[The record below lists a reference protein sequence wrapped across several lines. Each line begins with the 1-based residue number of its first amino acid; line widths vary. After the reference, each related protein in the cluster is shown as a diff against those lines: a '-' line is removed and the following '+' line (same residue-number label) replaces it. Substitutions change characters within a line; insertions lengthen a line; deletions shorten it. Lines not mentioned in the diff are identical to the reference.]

1 MLIRIF
7 AGGSQWGLGHDSRVV
22 AATCRGATIEYCD
35 PITWLPPSGSR
46 PADIHIYLEQPC
58 RLAIASARLNVMVVN
73 PEWFPATA
81 WNWCAAEM
89 DMFVFKTRAAA
100 RLFTDVPLA
109 KKIVIPW
116 RSDMPIDFGT
126 WVSKESRFLYVIG
139 GSINKAIAAR
149 DIVRTWRP
157 EWPPL
162 EIWCAPTIAA
172 HLAAEATT
180 ATNIFFQTEYRSAA
194 EREARQRSC
203 AWHVVASAAEG
214 YGFTMAEAVA
224 CGAPVLWTDLPVYR
238 ESYLLTSDVGRI
250 DMIPMPPEEVP
261 VITGTHDLYRQP
273 MREGKLAAASGA
285 AIEAA
290 VHSLLGLGPSQVERI
305 QQKYREQRTRAFKG
319 FREGWQRVLEMEP
332 VPLPRA
338 GSGPRAAAAAGTGV
352 QTQKVCVITLTRNRA
367 AWWLNMAENIRRTA
381 SRWTPALL
389 EWIII
394 DDSDAGARLEGEV
407 KRFATTVPFTVRY
420 LGVPV
425 GTSIGAKRN
434 AAVAATPDCSVFCIM
449 DDDDHYPAAS
459 VETRVS
465 ALVSKR
471 VGATYCSTLPM
482 YDLRRYISAI
492 NVPPLTCPPA
502 ERVSEAT
509 LCFTR
514 EFWTAR
520 PFPEVSMAEGE
531 GFITGRESETAEIS
545 PLGVIVSFIHKGN
558 SSSRRVPADQDPNG
572 CHYGFSDEYFKY
584 LHEIGS

>member
-7 AGGSQWGLGHDSRVV
+7 AGGSQWGLGHDSRMV
-22 AATCRGATIEYCD
+22 AATFRGASIEHCD
-35 PITWLPPSGSR
+35 PITWLPGSGSR

-58 RLAIASARLNVMVVN
+58 RLAISSARLNVMVVN

-89 DMFVFKTRAAA
+89 DLFVFKTRAAA

-116 RSDMPIDFGT
+116 RSDMPTDFGT

-162 EIWCAPTIAA
+162 EIWCAPAIAA

-194 EREARQRSC
+194 EREARQRSS

-238 ESYLLTSDVGRI
+238 ESWSLTSDIGRI
-250 DMIPMPPEEVP
+250 DMSPMPPEAIP
-261 VITGTHDLYRQP
+261 VITGVHDLYRQP
-273 MREGKLAAASGA
+273 MREGKMAAASGA

-290 VHSLLGLGPSQVERI
+290 VHSLLGIGPSQVERI

-319 FREGWQRVLEMEP
+319 FREGWQRVLDMEAP
-332 VPLPRA
+332 PR
-338 GSGPRAAAAAGTGV
+338 STSAAGVGTSKP
-352 QTQKVCVITLTRNRA
+352 KVCVITLTRNRA
-367 AWWLNMAENIRRTA
+367 AWWLNMSENIRRTA
-381 SRWTPALL
+381 SRWTSALL
-389 EWIII
+389 EWVVV
-394 DDSDAGARLEGEV
+394 DDSDAGARLEEEV

-420 LGVPV
+420 LGVPA

-434 AAVAATPDCSVFCIM
+434 AAVAATDCSVFCIM
-449 DDDDHYPAAS
+449 DDDDHYPATS

-465 ALVSKR
+465 ALARSKH
-471 VGATYCSTLPM
+471 VGAVYCSTLPM

-514 EFWTAR
+514 EFWAAR

-531 GFITGRESETAEIS
+531 GFIAGRESETAEIS

-558 SSSRRVPADQDPNG
+558 SSSRRVPADQEPNG

>member
-7 AGGSQWGLGHDSRVV
+7 AGGSQWGLGHDSRMVT
-22 AATCRGATIEYCD
+22 AAFRSSGASIEYCD
-35 PITWLPPSGSR
+35 PITWLPPKEEARSR

-89 DMFVFKTRAAA
+89 DLFVFKTRAAA

-109 KKIVIPW
+109 KKIIIPW

-162 EIWCAPTIAA
+162 EIWCAPAIAA
-172 HLAAEATT
+172 LLASLATT
-180 ATNIFFQTEYRSAA
+180 ANNIFFQTEYRSAA
-194 EREARQRSC
+194 DREARQRLC

-238 ESYLLTSDVGRI
+238 ESWAMTTDVGRI
-250 DMIPMPPEEVP
+250 DMIPMPPAEIP
-261 VITGTHDLYRQP
+261 VITGVHDLYRQP
-273 MREGKLAAASGA
+273 MREGKMAAASAA

-290 VHSLLGLGPSQVERI
+290 VHSLLGLGPSHVERI

-319 FREGWQRVLEMEP
+319 FREGWQRVLNMEP
-332 VPLPRA
+332 PPPPRPPRLP
-338 GSGPRAAAAAGTGV
+338 SDSAAP
-352 QTQKVCVITLTRNRA
+352 KVGVITLTRNRV
-367 AWWLNMAENIRRTA
+367 AWWLNMMENIRRTA

-389 EWIII
+389 EWIVV
-394 DDSDAGARLEGEV
+394 DDSDAGASLEREV
-407 KRFATTVPFTVRY
+407 KRFAATVPFTVQY
-420 LGVPV
+420 IGVPV

-434 AAVAATPDCSVFCIM
+434 AGVAAAADCSVFCIM
-449 DDDDHYPAAS
+449 DDDDHYPVSS
-459 VETRVS
+459 VEARVS
-465 ALVSKR
+465 ALMSRR
-471 VGATYCSTLPM
+471 VGAVYCSTIPM

-509 LCFTR
+509 LCFSR
-514 EFWTAR
+514 KFWDAL

-531 GFITGRESETAEIS
+531 GFIAGRESETAEIS

-558 SSSRRVPADQDPNG
+558 SSSRRVPADQEPNG

-584 LHEIGS
+584 LHAIGS

>member
-22 AATCRGATIEYCD
+22 TAAFRSSGASIEYCD
-35 PITWLPPSGSR
+35 PITWLPASGSR

-89 DMFVFKTRAAA
+89 DLFVFKTRAAA

-162 EIWCAPTIAA
+162 EIWCAPAIAA

-238 ESYLLTSDVGRI
+238 ESWACLLGPGGARALTSDVGRI
-250 DMIPMPPEEVP
+250 DMIPMPPAEIP

-290 VHSLLGLGPSQVERI
+290 VHSLLAVNPSHVERI

-319 FREGWQRVLEMEP
+319 FREGWQRVLDME
-332 VPLPRA
+332 VPRGA
-338 GSGPRAAAAAGTGV
+338 GGAAGI
-352 QTQKVCVITLTRNRA
+352 QTQTPKVCVITLTRNRA
-367 AWWLNMAENIRRTA
+367 AWWLNMSENIRRTA
-381 SRWTPALL
+381 AIL
-389 EWIII
+389 EWVIV
-394 DDSDAGARLEGEV
+394 DDSDDRAYLEREV
-407 KRFATTVPFTVRY
+407 KRFATTVPVTVRY
-420 LGVPV
+420 LGVPA

-434 AAVAATPDCSVFCIM
+434 AAVAAAAPDCSVFCIM

-492 NVPPLTCPPA
+492 NVPPLTCSPA

-558 SSSRRVPADQDPNG
+558 SSSRRVPADQEPNG